1 MTHDQIIDRLW
12 ADSPL
17 FLSREAFERTL
28 EGWEIHRV
36 EGPLGLAGVV
46 ITKGPEFHYAK
57 FDPAYQVTRSDLR
70 RWPGELVERYGYAI
84 TRTPKEDTRQQ
95 RFNERLGF
103 ERVGE
108 DEYDI
113 HYRINRFRVKD

>member
-1 MTHDQIIDRLW
+1 MTRTEIIDRLW
-12 ADSPL
+12 ADSEL
-17 FLSREAFERTL
+17 FLNREEFERRL
-28 EGWEIHRV
+28 EGWEIHEVHGV
-36 EGPLGLAGVV
+36 ETLAGVV
-46 ITKGPEFHYAK
+46 LTNGPEFHFVK
-57 FDPAYQVTRSDLR
+57 WDPTFQVRREILR
-70 RWPGELVERYGYAI
+70 RWPGELIEKYGYAK

-113 HYRINRFRVKD
+113 HFRITRSRI